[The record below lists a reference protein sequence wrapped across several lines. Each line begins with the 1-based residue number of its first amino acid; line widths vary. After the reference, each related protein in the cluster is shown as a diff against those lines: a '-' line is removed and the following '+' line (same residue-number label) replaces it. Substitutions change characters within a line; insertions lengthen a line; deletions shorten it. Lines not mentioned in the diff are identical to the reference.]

1 MKATATTTQ
10 TPFGTELMIC
20 LPPSGSDTKGTK
32 IRLNFQPSQADLLF
46 AVQKALL
53 ENQTGVITNNEQ
65 K

>member
-10 TPFGTELMIC
+10 TPFGTELMIYAQ
-20 LPPSGSDTKGTK
+20 GIK
-32 IRLNFQPSQADLLF
+32 IQLNFQPSQTDLLF